1 MTAQSFVYEN
11 AQAASEACANKI
23 IELLGRAL
31 ASQPRASLAVS
42 GGTTPKL
49 MFAVMA
55 KASFDWKNVH
65 LFWVD
70 ERLVP
75 PTDSQSNYKLTKDNF
90 IDAAHFP
97 PANVQRKLAQYPGF
111 PGIVDRESQ

>member
-11 AQAASEACANKI
+11 AQAASEACARKI
-23 IELLGRAL
+23 IELLTRAL
-31 ASQPRASLAVS
+31 ATERRASLAVS

-49 MFAVMA
+49 MFAELA
-55 KASFDWKNVH
+55 KASFDWSNVH

-75 PTDSQSNYKLTKDNF
+75 PTDSQSNYKLTQDNF
-90 IDAAHFP
+90 IDRGAFP
-97 PANVQRKLAQYPGF
+97 VRQCPSHSRRASAEGS
-111 PGIVDRESQ
+111 RETL